1 MAEEEKE
8 EKPKAKGNSGK
19 LFAMLFVVVNLAFM
33 GAGSYWVYMQT
44 LGYEKPMVSED
55 ELNKELE
62 EFKESLRGESV
73 LFAMDSLT
81 TNLDGIPRRMIRVDL
96 SIEMLDEEGFE
107 EIIGVEAEA
116 RDSIMR
122 IINNKRFSD
131 VESVQGK
138 LKLKNEIITGINH
151 FLQTGVVK
159 NIYFTDF
166 LVQ

>member
-1 MAEEEKE
+1 MAEEDKQEAPKEK
-8 EKPKAKGNSGK
+8 KNIGK
-19 LFAMLFVVVNLAFM
+19 MLAMLFVLFNLAFM
-33 GAGSYWVYMQT
+33 GGGVYWVYMQT
-44 LGYEKPMVSED
+44 LGYVKPSVSED

-62 EFKESLRGESV
+62 AFKERLRGEPV

-96 SIEMLDEEGFE
+96 SIEMLDAEGFE

-116 RDSIMR
+116 RDTVMR

-138 LKLKNEIITGINH
+138 LKLKNEIITGINK
-151 FLQTGVVK
+151 FLQAGVVK